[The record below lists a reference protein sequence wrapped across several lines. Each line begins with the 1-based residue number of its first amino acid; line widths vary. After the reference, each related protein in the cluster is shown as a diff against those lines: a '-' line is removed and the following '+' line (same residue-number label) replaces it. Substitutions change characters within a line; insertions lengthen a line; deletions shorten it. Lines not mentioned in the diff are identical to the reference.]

1 MPIDHAKRQAVMR
14 RSIALGHCICDPGKG
29 CPCDT
34 LKNDDR
40 CPCAG
45 ETAPVKPADGPLR
58 LTQHVRSAGCSSK
71 IGKAQLHE
79 LLAGLPEPL
88 DPRVLIGSAAGDDA
102 GVVHLDGCDR
112 DLVLTVDVFTP
123 PVDDPYAFGRIA
135 AANSL
140 SDVWAMGGK
149 AECALSVL
157 GWPMHDLPAA
167 ALREVVRGGLEAMA
181 EAGVPV
187 VGGHSI
193 NAAEPLCGYAVVGS
207 AAPGMSV
214 RNQGARPGD
223 VLVLSKALGGGILA
237 FAQQI
242 GRCPPE
248 ALAAWTAQM
257 CALNRIAGEAMT
269 RHGASAGT
277 DVTGFGLLGH
287 LLEIA
292 RRNPVVIELDVDAL
306 PLHPGVKELARAEVW
321 PGALERNREAV
332 PAQHLDLAG
341 LAPAQV
347 ALLFCPETSGGI
359 LACLRASRVEAYR
372 AECAAAGVTTTVI
385 GRVAAAHATGLI
397 RAVSATAA
405 AWTPLVVARAP
416 TPAPVAEAPACCSA
430 PEAVQS
436 TSSLKPQASSLS
448 CGLPP
453 SAGAAAFA
461 AYMKAVS
468 APGALDA
475 KTKKLIALALSV
487 AQRCEP
493 CVDINARGARE
504 AGASEEQLGEA
515 VALGIAFG
523 GAPTAMA
530 YNRLR
535 S

>member
-34 LKNDDR
+34 LRNDDR

-45 ETAPVKPADGPLR
+45 ETAPAKPADGPLR

-102 GVVHLDGCDR
+102 GVVRLDGCGR

-167 ALREVVRGGLEAMA
+167 ALREVVRGGLDAMA

-193 NAAEPLCGYAVVGS
+193 NAPEPLCGYAVVGS
-207 AAPGMSV
+207 AAPGVAV

-248 ALAAWTAQM
+248 SLAAWTAQM
-257 CALNRIAGEAMT
+257 CALNRVAGEAMAA
-269 RHGASAGT
+269 HGASAGT
-277 DVTGFGLLGH
+277 DITGFGLLGH
-287 LLEIA
+287 LVEIA
-292 RRNPVVIELDVDAL
+292 RRSPVAIELDVDAL
-306 PLHPGVKELARAEVW
+306 PLHPGVQDLARAEVW
-321 PGALERNREAV
+321 PGALERNRESV
-332 PAQHLDLAG
+332 PVQHLDLAG
-341 LAPAQV
+341 LAPAQL
-347 ALLFCPETSGGI
+347 ALLFSPETSGGI
-359 LACLRASRVEAYR
+359 LACLPADQVEAYR
-372 AECAAAGVTTTVI
+372 AACRAGGVATAVI
-385 GRVAAAHATGLI
+385 GRVTAAHAVGVICART
-397 RAVSATAA
+397 SQAA
-405 AWTPLVVARAP
+405 AWAPLIVAR
-416 TPAPVAEAPACCSA
+416 TPASAPATAAPACCAA
-430 PEAVQS
+430 PDVGQ
-436 TSSLKPQASSLS
+436 PPASVS
-448 CGLPP
+448 GDLPP
-453 SAGAAAFA
+453 SAGVAAFA

-468 APGALDA
+468 APGALDG

-493 CVDINARGARE
+493 CVEINARGARE

-530 YNRLR
+530 YNKLR
-535 S
+535 SGGR

>member
-34 LKNDDR
+34 LKNHDR

-45 ETAPVKPADGPLR
+45 ETAPVKPADGPLQ
-58 LTQHVRSAGCSSK
+58 LTRYVRSAGCSSK

-79 LLAGLPEPL
+79 LLAGLLEPL

-102 GVVHLDGCDR
+102 GVVRLEGCGR

-167 ALREVVRGGLEAMA
+167 ALREVVRGGLDAMA

-193 NAAEPLCGYAVVGS
+193 NAPEPLCGYAVVGS
-207 AAPGMSV
+207 AAPGVAV

-242 GRCPPE
+242 GRCPPA

-257 CALNRIAGEAMT
+257 CALNRTAGEAMA

-277 DVTGFGLLGH
+277 DITGFGLLGH

-292 RRNPVVIELDVDAL
+292 RRSPVAIELDVDAL
-306 PLHPGVKELARAEVW
+306 PLHPGVQELARAEVW

-359 LACLRASRVEAYR
+359 LACLPAARAEAYR
-372 AECAAAGVTTTVI
+372 AECAAAGVATAII
-385 GRVAAAHATGLI
+385 GRVTATHTMGLI
-397 RAVSATAA
+397 RASTRQAA
-405 AWTPLVVARAP
+405 AWSPVTPVKTPTAAP
-416 TPAPVAEAPACCSA
+416 AAEAPACCAA
-430 PEAVQS
+430 PPVPTAPSV
-436 TSSLKPQASSLS
+436 TSD
-448 CGLPP
+448 LPP
-453 SAGAAAFA
+453 SAGGAAFA
-461 AYMKAVS
+461 TYMKAVS

-487 AQRCEP
+487 AQRCDP
-493 CVDINARGARE
+493 CVEINARGARE
-504 AGASEEQLGEA
+504 AGASDEQLGEA

-523 GAPTAMA
+523 GAPAAMA

-535 S
+535 R

>member
-1 MPIDHAKRQAVMR
+1 MR

-34 LKNDDR
+34 LKNEDR

-45 ETAPVKPADGPLR
+45 ETAPAKPAAGPLQ
-58 LTQHVRSAGCSSK
+58 LTRHVRSAGCSSK
-71 IGKAQLHE
+71 IGKEQLHE

-102 GVVHLDGCDR
+102 GVVRLEGCGR

-157 GWPMHDLPAA
+157 GWPMHDLPAT
-167 ALREVVRGGLEAMA
+167 ALREVVRGGLDAMA

-193 NAAEPLCGYAVVGS
+193 NTPEPLCGYAVVGS
-207 AAPGMSV
+207 AAPGVAV
-214 RNQGARPGD
+214 RNRGARPGD

-257 CALNRIAGEAMT
+257 CALNRVAGEAMA

-277 DVTGFGLLGH
+277 DITGFGLLGH
-287 LLEIA
+287 LVEIA
-292 RRNPVVIELDVDAL
+292 RRSPVAIELDVDVL
-306 PLHPGVKELARAEVW
+306 PLHPGVQELARAEVW
-321 PGALERNREAV
+321 PGALERNRESV
-332 PAQHLDLAG
+332 PAQHLALAS
-341 LAPAQV
+341 LAPAQA

-359 LACLRASRVEAYR
+359 LACLPAARVEAYR
-372 AECAAAGVTTTVI
+372 ADCAAGGVATTII
-385 GRVAAAHATGLI
+385 GRVTAAHATGLI
-397 RAVSATAA
+397 SAVTSRAA
-405 AWTPLVVARAP
+405 AWSPVLPVKAP
-416 TPAPVAEAPACCSA
+416 APAPVAEAPACCASPDAGQSA
-430 PEAVQS
+430 A
-436 TSSLKPQASSLS
+436 SLKPQAASQMASSD
-448 CGLPP
+448 LPP
-453 SAGAAAFA
+453 SAGSAAFA
-461 AYMKAVS
+461 TYMKAVS

-493 CVDINARGARE
+493 CVEINARGARE
-504 AGASEEQLGEA
+504 AGASDEQLGEA

-523 GAPTAMA
+523 GAPSAMA
-530 YNRLR
+530 YNKLR
-535 S
+535 R

>member
-1 MPIDHAKRQAVMR
+1 MR
-14 RSIALGHCICDPGKG
+14 RSIALGHCICDPGKA

-34 LKNDDR
+34 LKQHDR

-45 ETAPVKPADGPLR
+45 ETASPAPAAGPLR

-71 IGKAQLHE
+71 IGKAQLSE
-79 LLAGLPEPL
+79 LLAGLPEL
-88 DPRVLIGSAAGDDA
+88 SDPRVLIGSTAGDDA
-102 GVVHLDGCDR
+102 GVVRLAGTDR

-123 PVDDPYAFGRIA
+123 PVDDPYTFGRIA

-140 SDVWAMGGK
+140 SDIWAMGGR

-157 GWPMHDLPAA
+157 GWPMHDLPAT
-167 ALREVVRGGLEAMA
+167 ALREVVRGGLDAMA

-193 NAAEPLCGYAVVGS
+193 NTPEPLCGYAVVGS
-207 AAPGMSV
+207 AGRGVAV

-248 ALAAWTAQM
+248 ALAAWMVQM
-257 CALNRIAGEAMT
+257 CSLNRAAGEAMA
-269 RHGASAGT
+269 RHGATAGT
-277 DVTGFGLLGH
+277 DITGFGLLGH

-292 RRNPVVIELDVDAL
+292 RRSPVAIELDVDAL
-306 PLHPGVKELARAEVW
+306 PLHPGVAELARREVW

-332 PAQHLDLAG
+332 PAEHLDLTG

-359 LACLRASRVEAYR
+359 LACLPAERVEVYR
-372 AECAAAGVTTTVI
+372 SDCRAAGVETTVI
-385 GRVAAAHATGLI
+385 GQVTTTHGRGLI
-397 RAVSATAA
+397 RAVTRQAA
-405 AWTPLVVARAP
+405 AWAPLAVAM
-416 TPAPVAEAPACCSA
+416 PAAPAAPAAPALAACCA
-430 PEAVQS
+430 EPPPPA
-436 TSSLKPQASSLS
+436 TPPASSL
-448 CGLPP
+448 PP
-453 SAGAAAFA
+453 AAGGAAFV

-468 APGALDA
+468 APGALDTR
-475 KTKKLIALALSV
+475 TKKLIALALSV
-487 AQRCEP
+487 AGRCEP
-493 CVDINARGARE
+493 CVEINARGARE
-504 AGASEEQLGEA
+504 AGASEDQLGEA

-523 GAPTAMA
+523 GAPAAMA
-530 YNRLR
+530 YQRLR
-535 S
+535 